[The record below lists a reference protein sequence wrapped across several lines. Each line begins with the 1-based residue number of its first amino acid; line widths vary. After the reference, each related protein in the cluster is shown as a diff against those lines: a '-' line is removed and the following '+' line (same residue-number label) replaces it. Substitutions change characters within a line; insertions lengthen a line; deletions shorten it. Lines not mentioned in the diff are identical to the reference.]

1 MNLSKPL
8 TAFYAVAALLL
19 AIPGAWLLFAPEMA
33 IVTIHENLAFVQ
45 ISNVHSQQTGL
56 GLLLAAAVNLVCLRD
71 SAERLPL
78 HVAVFFYLA
87 GLVASHGNRVFGDQ
101 WWMWLPAALYLLPL
115 IPFGK
120 LIPSKLP
127 LPIPGG
133 NGQQRGE
140 VKWFNPNKGF
150 GFILT
155 DKGEELFVHFKAV
168 QNGGRRSLRTGT
180 KVRFDTR
187 MSDRGE
193 QADNVYIEQ

>member
-1 MNLSKPL
+1 MNVSKAL
-8 TAFYAVAALLL
+8 TAFYVIAALLL
-19 AIPGAWLLFAPEMA
+19 AVPGAWLLFAPEMA
-33 IVTIHENLAFVQ
+33 LISIHDNLAEVE

-56 GLLLAAAVNLVCLRD
+56 GMLLAAAINLVCLLGGRQ
-71 SAERLPL
+71 RLAL
-78 HVAVFFYLA
+78 HAIVTGYLA
-87 GLVASHGNRVFGDQ
+87 GLVASHGDVAFGLR
-101 WWMWLPAALYLLPL
+101 WWMWLPVLVYLLPL
-115 IPFGK
+115 IPFSR
-120 LIPSKLP
+120 LLPSNLP
-127 LPIPGG
+127 LPSVGG
-133 NGQQRGE
+133 SGQQRGE

-155 DKGEELFVHFKAV
+155 DNGEELFVHFKAV

>member
-1 MNLSKPL
+1 MNVSKPL
-8 TAFYAVAALLL
+8 TVFYVVAALLL

-33 IVTIHENLAFVQ
+33 LVTLHENLAVVK
-45 ISNVHSQQTGL
+45 ISNIHSQQTGL
-56 GLLLAAAVNLVCLRD
+56 GLLLAAVVNLVCLLGGGQ
-71 SAERLPL
+71 RLPL

-87 GLVASHGNRVFGDQ
+87 GLVASHGSVVFADQ
-101 WWMWLPAALYLLPL
+101 WWLWLPVLVYLLPL
-115 IPFGK
+115 LPLGK
-120 LIPSKLP
+120 LVPSKLP
-127 LPIPGG
+127 LVGG

-155 DKGEELFVHFKAV
+155 DGGEELFVHFKAV

-180 KVRFDTR
+180 RVSFDTR